1 MVVLGLSFHCFDITF
16 KLLNFFNVHITSL
29 FSRLRGGVRVERS
42 LDALVVLVAGRSGIS
57 APASSRVRLEPV
69 RISVGA
75 DVADEVALEAVD
87 VAGRFLHNLN
97 LRINSEII
105 RIQSRRK
112 RQFTAWPGLLVK
124 CLVTLL
130 IIYR

>member
-16 KLLNFFNVHITSL
+16 TLLNFFNVHITSL

-97 LRINSEII
+97 LRKEINN
-105 RIQSRRK
+105 
-112 RQFTAWPGLLVK
+112 
-124 CLVTLL
+124 
-130 IIYR
+130 